1 MILYGSNYELRI
13 VILNI
18 ENVKGVPKLIDGY
31 IFYTNKMT

>member
-1 MILYGSNYELRI
+1 MILYGSNYKLRI

-18 ENVKGVPKLIDGY
+18 KNVKGVHKLIDGF